1 MNWNIGRLLSRV
13 SPAEVPTHR
22 PKILDLCTLLPMK
35 SGEEINVSLRD
46 IANGRG
52 SIMINDVKCVVYI
65 KNLTTGLQKWHFYRC
80 SALKGHTS
88 FGKRYVVKSDTD
100 GAFLLENGRLV
111 ELEPC
116 SKCLD
121 QSSMRDKWDSLSGNL
136 EQRNSMFIPMVS
148 NQEFFETLDSCFSH
162 PRDAL
167 DHELSGYVRDWAGI
181 SYLYRKSKKWTCE
194 QCGLNLATHKRL
206 LHTHHID
213 MNKKNND
220 RSNFSALCVECHSK
234 QPLHYERMAAKFAK
248 DIEFIG
254 ILRSNQKNKS

>member
-1 MNWNIGRLLSRV
+1 
-13 SPAEVPTHR
+13 
-22 PKILDLCTLLPMK
+22 
-35 SGEEINVSLRD
+35 
-46 IANGRG
+46 
-52 SIMINDVKCVVYI
+52 MINDVKCVVYI
-65 KNLTTGLQKWHFYRC
+65 KNLTTGLQKWHFYKC

-88 FGKRYVVKSDTD
+88 FGKRYVVKSDSD
-100 GAFLLENGRLV
+100 GVFLLENGRLV

-121 QSSMRDKWDSLSGNL
+121 QSSMRDKWNSLSGNL

-254 ILRSNQKNKS
+254 IMRSNQKNKS